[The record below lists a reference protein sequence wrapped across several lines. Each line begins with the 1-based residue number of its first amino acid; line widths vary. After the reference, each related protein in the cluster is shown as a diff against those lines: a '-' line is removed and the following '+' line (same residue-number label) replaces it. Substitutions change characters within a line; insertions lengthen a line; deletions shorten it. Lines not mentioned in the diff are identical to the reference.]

1 MKEDLLPFLSFEI
14 REPSDSQLTLFVLS
28 CLAEV
33 VQRLCSAAGRRSA
46 LLQKGAGID
55 WRHTG
60 TIPNFLGSTITIKI
74 YLERLIASNEER

>member
-1 MKEDLLPFLSFEI
+1 MSYMHNLMQFLSNNEDLLPFLSFEI

-46 LLQKGAGID
+46 LLRRGLALIG
-55 WRHTG
+55 G
-60 TIPNFLGSTITIKI
+60 TQGLS
-74 YLERLIASNEER
+74 LASWD